1 MMTVDEQK
9 PTPDLTELL
18 NQMWARFLPDINE
31 RVAIL
36 ETAGQALAAGEIT
49 PEQRDAA
56 HAAAHKLAGSLG
68 TFGLARGSELAREFE
83 QTCASAEACSSA
95 QNMQLA
101 TLAAEIRTIIETRK

>member
-1 MMTVDEQK
+1 MTLDEQK
-9 PTPDLTELL
+9 PTPDLTDLL
-18 NQMWARFLPDINE
+18 NQLWMRFLPDIHE

-36 ETAGQALAAGEIT
+36 ETAAQARAAGEIT
-49 PEQRDAA
+49 PEQREAA

-83 QTCASAEACSSA
+83 HMCDSEDACSSA

-101 TLAAEIRTIIETRK
+101 ALAAEIRTIIETRR